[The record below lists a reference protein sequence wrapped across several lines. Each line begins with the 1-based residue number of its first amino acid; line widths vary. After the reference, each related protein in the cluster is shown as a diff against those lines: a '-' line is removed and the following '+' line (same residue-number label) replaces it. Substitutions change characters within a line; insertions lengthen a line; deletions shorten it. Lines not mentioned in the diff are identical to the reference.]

1 MQEKTLA
8 RLQEISDKKC
18 DDDMFVDLTI
28 YDIPASL
35 LKEFGEKIVQP
46 RYPSGV
52 NEAIKDLI
60 RKAVLEEQLSR
71 SDATLLTT

>member
-1 MQEKTLA
+1 MRQK
-8 RLQEISDKKC
+8 RLVRFQEIGNKRH

-46 RYPSGV
+46 QYPSGV

-60 RKAVLEEQLSR
+60 RKAVLEERLSR
-71 SDATLLTT
+71 SDAALLTT